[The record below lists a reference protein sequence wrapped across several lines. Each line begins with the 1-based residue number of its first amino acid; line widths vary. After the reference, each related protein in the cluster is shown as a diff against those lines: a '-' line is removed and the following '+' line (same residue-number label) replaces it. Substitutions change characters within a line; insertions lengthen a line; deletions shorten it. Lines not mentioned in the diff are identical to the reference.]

1 MAGLLSAGSD
11 VASGTYTC
19 TECGFKLHVA
29 TSAHLPPCP
38 ACGSGCFHTVSGDE
52 LAADR

>member
-1 MAGLLSAGSD
+1 MAGRFPAGSD

-29 TSAHLPPCP
+29 TAEHLPPCP
-38 ACGSGCFHTVSGDE
+38 ACGCGEFHTASGDE
-52 LAADR
+52 LAA